1 MSIKLR
7 ETISICDKIFQNCD
21 MDFDLLISQKID
33 SSFFDDYNNTRVV
46 NSFLF
51 NFSKLQDKIGAK
63 LFREVLYELKEIDI
77 LNIPMIDVLN
87 HLERLEIIENA
98 QIWESLREIRNL
110 LSHEYPF
117 DINERVENIQLA
129 LDGYKK
135 LKKIYE
141 NLKNEIKQ

>member
-77 LNIPMIDVLN
+77 LNIPMIDILN

>member
-21 MDFDLLISQKID
+21 MDFYLLKSQKID
-33 SSFFDDYNNTRVV
+33 SSFFDDYDNTRVV

-129 LDGYKK
+129 LDGYKE

-141 NLKNEIKQ
+141 NLKNEIER